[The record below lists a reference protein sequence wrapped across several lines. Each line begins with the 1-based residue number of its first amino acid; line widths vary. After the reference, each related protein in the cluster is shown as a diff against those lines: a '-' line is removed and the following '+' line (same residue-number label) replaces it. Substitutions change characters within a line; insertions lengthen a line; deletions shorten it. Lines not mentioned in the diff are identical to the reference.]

1 MIAFSVSRARGLSYT
16 AKRALTHPGYSM
28 VHTFED
34 LYLRHIE
41 HMVPRARD
49 TSISSLA
56 ALTTVYIASWACQQ
70 NR

>member
-1 MIAFSVSRARGLSYT
+1 
-16 AKRALTHPGYSM
+16 M

-56 ALTTVYIASWACQQ
+56 ALTTVLRIHRILGMPAEPVRPRPRAADSP
-70 NR
+70 

>member
-1 MIAFSVSRARGLSYT
+1 
-16 AKRALTHPGYSM
+16 M